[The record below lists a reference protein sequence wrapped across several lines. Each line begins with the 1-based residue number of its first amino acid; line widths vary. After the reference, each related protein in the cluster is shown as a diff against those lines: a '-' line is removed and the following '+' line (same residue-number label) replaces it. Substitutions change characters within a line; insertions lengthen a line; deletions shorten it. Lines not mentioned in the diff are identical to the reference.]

1 MACECC
7 DHTNYGSGSNL
18 YFLQELNKKVHSI
31 KCDLGESSSTDL
43 TTIES
48 LLDTINNNLITVLS
62 ELQLRK
68 YDYEV
73 VCSSVDSRL
82 LLLKVDY
89 INGNQVLT
97 ELNGTVVVDG
107 STPINCD
114 NPSLE
119 SDAVDICVLG
129 LNWNQWIIKS
139 NGIPTGAIYYTDELG
154 ELQPAPASFQK
165 GKCISCDSNI
175 SFATGDD
182 LSTLSESNN
191 FLITKPSCCEITVE
205 TSIGTFILRDGVSS
219 YSTTDFNCLV
229 TVDNITVNSG
239 DCLPIDIHIIGNR
252 K

>member
-89 INGNQVLT
+89 INGTQTLT
-97 ELNGTVVVDG
+97 ELNGTVVADG
-107 STPINCD
+107 STPINCN
-114 NPSLE
+114 NPELE
-119 SDAVDICVLG
+119 SDAIDICVLG
-129 LNWNQWIIKS
+129 QNWTQWIVKS
-139 NGIPTGAIYYTDELG
+139 NGVPLNTIYYTDENG
-154 ELQPAPASFQK
+154 VLQPAPITFQK
-165 GKCISCDSNI
+165 GKCITCDSNI
-175 SFATGDD
+175 SFANGSD
-182 LSTLSESNN
+182 LSTLNESNS
-191 FLITKPSCCEITVE
+191 FLITKPTCCEITIE
-205 TSIGTFILRDGVSS
+205 SSIGTFILRDGISS
-219 YSTTDFNCLV
+219 YSTTEFNCLV
-229 TVDNITVNSG
+229 TIDNITISSG
-239 DCLPIDIHIIGNR
+239 SCTLSDIHIIGNR